1 MKKVLFLM
9 MGFAMLGMMSC
20 TSCKHEQPV
29 FNGYD
34 VESVMAAD
42 QQVMADLCSDSV
54 YFYECQA
61 HYLYN
66 LDSVGENNQVVW
78 VRDIFQMKDTCY
90 QIFHFADS
98 AEIGNLITYFNSL
111 RIPYEY
117 TIDTNEV
124 DYTATFVVNDYWLE
138 DQNMNMRGVE
148 VSLDSAYAILMAAD
162 CIKPH
167 SNFVVMRQPLTAPPF
182 PIHPYYIFGSMI
194 DCMAID
200 SHTGDFVDNF

>member
-1 MKKVLFLM
+1 MKKVLFVLM
-9 MGFAMLGMMSC
+9 SFAMLGMMSC
-20 TSCKHEQPV
+20 SSCSKEKPV

-34 VESVMAAD
+34 VDSVMAAD
-42 QQVMADLCSDSV
+42 QKVMADLCGDSV
-54 YFYECQA
+54 RFYECQA
-61 HYLYN
+61 HYMYN
-66 LDSVGENNQVVW
+66 LDSVAGDNQVIW
-78 VRDIFQMKDTCY
+78 VRNVFQVKDTSY
-90 QIFHFADS
+90 QFFHFADS
-98 AEIGNLITYFNSL
+98 NEISNLVEYFNTFTT
-111 RIPYEY
+111 PYVY

-124 DYTATFVVNDYWLE
+124 DYTISLMVNDYWLE
-138 DQNMNMRGVE
+138 DQNMNLGRVE